1 MRSSIE
7 SVPDPLALVPSGV
20 VARQLGVKP
29 QTLRMWRHAGRGPV
43 YVRFGNRVAYRRAD
57 LDAWIAE
64 RTFAHTSAESARM
77 PIGRPFGVRAPA
89 N

>member
-1 MRSSIE
+1 MRPLVEPVS
-7 SVPDPLALVPSGV
+7 DPLALVPSGV

-29 QTLRMWRHAGRGPV
+29 QTLRMWRHAGRGPD
-43 YVRFGNRVAYRRAD
+43 YVRLGNRVAYRRAD
-57 LDAWIAE
+57 LDAWIAA

-77 PIGRPFGVRAPA
+77 PVGRPFVARESA